1 VDFLII
7 ILISKVI
14 LSLLT
19 TTLNMVKGIKR
30 LGRKLRKRSGKG
42 RRRGRGS
49 KGNGSKAFQPGIVAT
64 KTEKEGRPMKLD
76 FNLPSATIA
85 AQTPGVVINR
95 ACLLSMIINGG
106 STGQTVYGPVYD
118 EVRITGLV
126 LTMPASLSTAAAVP
140 TAWAINLLGDDGPNE
155 EIIYKNES
163 SVASSIRI
171 PLPSGSRL
179 VKPCRALI
187 PNSASIEGIGAFY
200 NLAENLFMIRAIGVS
215 EINSILTVEFVATP
229 GFGSPAII
237 TATAGTGQIGNTVMA
252 LDCIE
257 PSAAVPPTFVVGPWL
272 ITPIMPAIQCQVT
285 KPAAFART
293 LG

>member
-7 ILISKVI
+7 ISISKVI
-14 LSLLT
+14 LFLLIII
-19 TTLNMVKGIKR
+19 LNMAKGIKR
-30 LGRKLRKRSGKG
+30 LGRKSKKRSGRG
-42 RRRGRGS
+42 RRRGKGSRGKS
-49 KGNGSKAFQPGIVAT
+49 SKAFQPGIVAT
-64 KTEKEGRPMKLD
+64 KTEKEGCPMKLD

-85 AQTPGVVINR
+85 AVSPGVVIND
-95 ACLLSMIINGG
+95 ACLLSMITCGG
-106 STGQTVYGPVYD
+106 SAAQTIYNPLYD

-171 PLPSGSRL
+171 PLPSGSRI

-187 PNSASIEGIGAFY
+187 PNSAAIEGVGALY
-200 NLAENLFMIRAIGVS
+200 KLAENLIMIRAIGVS

-252 LDCIE
+252 LDCIS
-257 PSAAVPPTFVVGPWL
+257 PSAAVPPVFTVGTWL
-272 ITPIMPAIQCQVT
+272 ITPLMPAIQCQTT
-285 KPAAFART
+285 KPATFTRT